1 MSTELVGREEE
12 LQRVELFLAAA
23 RHGPRALVI
32 EGEAGA
38 GKTSIWQ
45 AGLASAQRAGSRA
58 LAASPAEA
66 ETSFAYAALGD
77 LLRDDVDALAQLP
90 PRQRQA
96 LQVALLLDDEDDHRP
111 DQQSVAL
118 AVLAVFRR
126 LAEDHPLVVA
136 VDDVQWLDAASA
148 LVLGYA
154 IRRLDNRPVA
164 LLAAW
169 RTAPGAR
176 VPLDLDRG
184 PASERLERLPL
195 LPLSLGAVQ
204 HMLQERLGFL
214 PPRPAFRRLHELS
227 GGNPFFALELAR
239 AFRAG
244 TVRIEPGERL
254 PVALDELVGARL
266 LALSSQAR
274 RALAAAA
281 ALAQP
286 TVGLVETVAGDGRGG
301 LDEADQAHIVVVRD
315 GRVRFTHPLLASG
328 AYAAIDA
335 SVRREL
341 HTRAGAEVADP
352 EERARHLALAATG
365 PDEVVANALET
376 AASRAEA
383 RGAPPAAAELYERAV
398 RLTPPDARTA
408 VLRRTMHA
416 AFSTFQTGDGRR
428 ARMLLDAVVS
438 ELPPGPDRARALI
451 DLARVRSYDDDIRA
465 AEALLRQALDEAG
478 ADDELLAAAGENL
491 ASVLFRLR
499 ERLEEAVD
507 HASTAAEAATAAK
520 SAGWLAEALGVRLM
534 AEAALGWTAQAADT
548 LADALAL
555 QPECED
561 RRTMAQP
568 LFQVGVVWL
577 WWDELDR
584 AKAAFERLLG
594 RARAMGDEGS
604 LPYILVL
611 AAQVECVRGDLELA
625 AARADE
631 GYELTQQT
639 GQATLGAYLLALR
652 ALGEAIAGEAQAAR
666 EHARRALA
674 VAERTSGRPA
684 EHFALA
690 ALGEL
695 ELSLGR
701 AAEASHALG
710 PLVAF
715 LRRERICEPGAARVV
730 PNQVEALIALG
741 ELEAASELLHW
752 YSENAEGLGR
762 RSALA
767 AAARCRGL
775 LRAELGEL
783 DEALELLESAVDLS
797 STVPIPSEHGR
808 ALLAQGAVHWRGKHK
823 RAARE
828 SLEAAQATF
837 DGMGA
842 RVWAESARGELARV
856 GGRAPSAGAL
866 TPTERRVADL
876 VAEGLQTKQVAAA
889 LFVSPKTVEGHLTN
903 IYAKL
908 GINSRAELTRAQ
920 SRVWSLPSKHA

>member
-1 MSTELVGREEE
+1 
-12 LQRVELFLAAA
+12 VELFLAAA

-227 GGNPFFALELAR
+227 GGNPFFALELAQ

-244 TVRIEPGERL
+244 TVQLEPGERL
-254 PVALDELVGARL
+254 PGALDGLVGARL
-266 LALSSQAR
+266 QALSSDAR

-286 TVGLVETVAGDGRGG
+286 TVGLVETAADAAPGA
-301 LDEADQAHIVVVRD
+301 LDEAEQAHIVVVRD

-328 AYAAIDA
+328 AYAAVEA
-335 SVRREL
+335 SVRRDL
-341 HTRAGAEVADP
+341 HARAGAEVSDP

-365 PDEVVANALET
+365 PDEVVASALE
-376 AASRAEA
+376 AAAARAAA

-398 RLTPPDARTA
+398 RLTPLEARRD

-416 AFSTFQTGDGRR
+416 AFSTFQTGDSRR
-428 ARMLLDAVVS
+428 ARTMLDGVVS

-451 DLARVRSYDDDIRA
+451 NLARVRSYDDGIRA
-465 AEALLRQALDEAG
+465 AEPLFRQALDEAG
-478 ADDELLAAAGENL
+478 DDDELLAAAGENL
-491 ASVLFRLR
+491 AGILFRLR
-499 ERLEEAVD
+499 ERLDEAVE
-507 HASTAAEAATAAK
+507 HASIAVRAGT
-520 SAGWLAEALGVRLM
+520 SAGNIGLLAEAFGTKLI
-534 AEAALGWTAQAADT
+534 AEAALGRRAEAETT
-548 LADALAL
+548 LESALAL
-555 QPECED
+555 QADCED
-561 RRTMAQP
+561 QRVLAQP

-577 WWDELDR
+577 WWDELER
-584 AKAAFERLLG
+584 AKEAFERLLR
-594 RARAMGDEGS
+594 RAREMGDEGS
-604 LPYILVL
+604 LPYVLVL
-611 AAQVECVRGDLELA
+611 AAQVECIRGDLRLA
-625 AARADE
+625 AAHADE
-631 GYELTQQT
+631 GYELTEQA

-652 ALGEAIAGEAQAAR
+652 ALANAMAGDAQPAR
-666 EHARRALA
+666 ERAERALT
-674 VAERTSGRPA
+674 VAADTSGRPA

-701 AAEASHALG
+701 AAEASSSLG

-715 LRRERICEPGAARVV
+715 LRREQIREPGTARVV

-741 ELEAASELLHW
+741 ELEPAAELLDWH
-752 YSENAEGLGR
+752 SENAEHLGR

-775 LRAELGEL
+775 LRAELGDLEQ
-783 DEALELLESAVDLS
+783 ALELLERAVDLS
-797 STVPIPSEHGR
+797 SEVPIPSEYGR
-808 ALLAQGAVHWRGKHK
+808 ALLARGAVHRRAKHK

-828 SLEAAQATF
+828 SLEAAEAIF

-842 RVWAESARGELARV
+842 RAWAERARAELARV
-856 GGRAPSAGAL
+856 GGRAPSSGAL
-866 TPTERRVADL
+866 TPTEQRVAEL
-876 VAEGLQTKQVAAA
+876 VGEGLQTKQVAAA
-889 LFVSPKTVEGHLTN
+889 LFVSAKTVEGHLTN

-908 GINSRAELTRAQ
+908 GVHSRAELARLQ
-920 SRVWSLPSKHA
+920 SRR

>member
-1 MSTELVGREEE
+1 MSAPLVGREEE
-12 LQRVELFLAAA
+12 LQRVELFLKAA
-23 RHGPRALVI
+23 RHAPRALVI

-45 AGLASAQRAGSRA
+45 AALAGARRAGSQTLVA
-58 LAASPAEA
+58 HPAEA

-77 LLRDDVDALAQLP
+77 LLRDNLDALAELP
-90 PRQRQA
+90 SRQRRA
-96 LQVALLLDDEDDHRP
+96 LEVALLLDEGDERP

-126 LAEDHPLVVA
+126 LAEDDPLVVA

-148 LVLGYA
+148 VVLGYA
-154 IRRLDNRPVA
+154 VRRLDDQPIAV
-164 LLAAW
+164 LTAW
-169 RTAPGAR
+169 RTAPGAP

-184 PASERLERLPL
+184 PAAERLERLPL

-244 TVRIEPGERL
+244 TVRIEPGEPL

-286 TVGLVETVAGDGRGG
+286 TVGLVETVAGDGRSG
-301 LDEADQAHIVVVRD
+301 LDEAEQAHIVVVRD

-398 RLTPPDARTA
+398 RLTPPDARTD

-416 AFSTFQTGDGRR
+416 AFSTFPTGDGRR
-428 ARMLLDAVVS
+428 ARLLLEAVVS
-438 ELPPGPDRARALI
+438 ELPPGPDRAGALI
-451 DLARVRSYDDDIRA
+451 DLALVRSYDDDIRA

-478 ADDELLAAAGENL
+478 TDDELLAAAGENL
-491 ASVLFRLR
+491 AAVLVRLR

-520 SAGWLAEALGVRLM
+520 STGWLAEALGVRLM
-534 AEAALGWTAQAADT
+534 AEAALGWTAQAAGT

-611 AAQVECVRGDLELA
+611 AAQVECVRGDLE
-625 AARADE
+625 
-631 GYELTQQT
+631 
-639 GQATLGAYLLALR
+639 
-652 ALGEAIAGEAQAAR
+652 
-666 EHARRALA
+666 
-674 VAERTSGRPA
+674 
-684 EHFALA
+684 
-690 ALGEL
+690 
-695 ELSLGR
+695 
-701 AAEASHALG
+701 
-710 PLVAF
+710 
-715 LRRERICEPGAARVV
+715 
-730 PNQVEALIALG
+730 
-741 ELEAASELLHW
+741 
-752 YSENAEGLGR
+752 
-762 RSALA
+762 
-767 AAARCRGL
+767 
-775 LRAELGEL
+775 
-783 DEALELLESAVDLS
+783 
-797 STVPIPSEHGR
+797 
-808 ALLAQGAVHWRGKHK
+808 
-823 RAARE
+823 
-828 SLEAAQATF
+828 
-837 DGMGA
+837 
-842 RVWAESARGELARV
+842 
-856 GGRAPSAGAL
+856 
-866 TPTERRVADL
+866 
-876 VAEGLQTKQVAAA
+876 
-889 LFVSPKTVEGHLTN
+889 
-903 IYAKL
+903 
-908 GINSRAELTRAQ
+908 
-920 SRVWSLPSKHA
+920 